1 MPAFA
6 PGQVHVTVEP
16 FIHVDPLP
24 PGTYRFK
31 LEVVD
36 AAGNVSAPVEHTLT
50 VTAPPQPQP
59 QPQPQPTG
67 PVVRPGGT
75 IGRIPI
81 QPVVEEV
88 EKITRIPIFKR
99 PNPF

>member
-6 PGQVHVTVEP
+6 PGQVHVTADP

-24 PGTYRFK
+24 AGTYRFR

-36 AAGNVSAPVEHTLT
+36 SAGNVSAPAEHTLT

-59 QPQPQPTG
+59 VPQPQPT
-67 PVVRPGGT
+67 PIPRPGGI
-75 IGRIPI
+75 IGRVPI

-88 EKITRIPIFKR
+88 ERISRIPIFKR
-99 PNPF
+99 PGAF